1 MNKTVEDDLMT
12 EEEIIEII
20 ESKGEFI
27 TKEEIEEELK
37 DEVELMIEIFK
48 KYCTID
54 NFKKYYSNYNVVKG
68 DGEIYEWILINKD
81 EEEMVRGFKTE
92 CDFISF
98 AMLCREQE
106 EKDINM
112 MLSST
117 SKRYLWTRTKIF
129 YDTVIKELK
138 SGDKQLAIKG
148 FSEYYKGLKDGRCNI
163 VGSGMYIQEKSHYN
177 RIDIRHL
184 KKLKVD
190 SIAYGDIYIRQ
201 SDVDEWKKRC
211 TDYYKKEETNQNE
224 E

>member
-20 ESKGEFI
+20 KSKGEFI

-37 DEVELMIEIFK
+37 DEVDLMVEIFK

-54 NFKKYYSNYNVVKG
+54 DFKKYNSNYNVVKG

-81 EEEMVRGFKTE
+81 EEEMLRGFKTE
-92 CDFISF
+92 CDFICF
-98 AMLCREQE
+98 AMLCRRQE

-112 MLSST
+112 MLSNT
-117 SKRYLWTRTKIF
+117 SKRYLWARTKIF
-129 YDTVIKELK
+129 YDTVIKELNNGNK
-138 SGDKQLAIKG
+138 ELAIKG

-177 RIDIRHL
+177 RIDIRYL
-184 KKLKVD
+184 KKKKVG
-190 SIAYGDIYIRQ
+190 SISYEDIYIRQ
-201 SDVDEWKKRC
+201 SEVDEWTKRC
-211 TDYYKKEETNQNE
+211 TDYYKKKGE
-224 E
+224 

>member
-37 DEVELMIEIFK
+37 DEADLMAEIFK
-48 KYCTID
+48 KYCTVD
-54 NFKKYYSNYNVVKG
+54 NFKKYNSNYNIVKG
-68 DGEIYEWILINKD
+68 DGEVYKWILIDRD

-92 CDFISF
+92 DDLDCFKLSC
-98 AMLCREQE
+98 MKQE
-106 EKDINM
+106 EMEINM
-112 MLSST
+112 MLSNT
-117 SKRYLWTRTKIF
+117 SKRYLWARTKIF

-138 SGDKQLAIKG
+138 SGNKELAIKG

-177 RIDIRHL
+177 KIDIRYL
-184 KKLKVD
+184 KKIKVG
-190 SIAYGDIYIRQ
+190 SIPYDDIYIRR
-201 SDVDEWKKRC
+201 SEVDEYAKKC
-211 TDYYKKEETNQNE
+211 TDYYKKKG
-224 E
+224 